1 MYLYRCNECDWEEY
15 IDEHKHDF
23 CLKCGHVNISRN
35 ISSEQTAVGEIESKS
50 RQGGMKTDKLSAIKE
65 RFNEDEIER
74 DDMEWLIEQ
83 VVKGMTENAAIM
95 RSLHECITRMQ
106 KIKFICQR
114 AKWHY
119 IEEKDIDDILKLLE
133 GKV

>member
-1 MYLYRCNECDWEEY
+1 M
-15 IDEHKHDF
+15 
-23 CLKCGHVNISRN
+23 
-35 ISSEQTAVGEIESKS
+35 
-50 RQGGMKTDKLSAIKE
+50 DKLSEIKE

-83 VVKGMTENAAIM
+83 VEKGMAGKDMIM

-106 KIKFICQR
+106 KIKFICRR
-114 AKWHY
+114 AKLHY
-119 IEEKDIDDILKLLE
+119 IVEKDIDDILKLLE

>member
-1 MYLYRCNECDWEEY
+1 MN
-15 IDEHKHDF
+15 K
-23 CLKCGHVNISRN
+23 
-35 ISSEQTAVGEIESKS
+35 EQFTIEIELKGRLQGEKS
-50 RQGGMKTDKLSAIKE
+50 DRLSEIKE

-83 VVKGMTENAAIM
+83 VEKGMTENAAIM

-106 KIKFICQR
+106 EIKFICQR
-114 AKWHY
+114 AKSHY
-119 IEEKDIDDILKLLE
+119 IEGKDIDNILKLLE

>member
-1 MYLYRCNECDWEEY
+1 M
-15 IDEHKHDF
+15 
-23 CLKCGHVNISRN
+23 
-35 ISSEQTAVGEIESKS
+35 
-50 RQGGMKTDKLSAIKE
+50 DKLSEIKE
-65 RFNEDEIER
+65 RFNEDEIKR
-74 DDMEWLIEQ
+74 DDMERLIEQ
-83 VVKGMTENAAIM
+83 VEKGMAGNAAIM
-95 RSLHECITRMQ
+95 RALHECITRMQ